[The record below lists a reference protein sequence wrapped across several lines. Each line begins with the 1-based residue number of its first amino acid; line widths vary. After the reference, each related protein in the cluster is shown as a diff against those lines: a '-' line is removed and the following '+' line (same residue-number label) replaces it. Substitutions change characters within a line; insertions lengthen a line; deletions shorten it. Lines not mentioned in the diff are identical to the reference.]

1 MRATRIILLA
11 LSAGAVLAAHAQTLP
26 QTQAPPRPFI
36 VEQAD
41 ARAKALESKVI
52 AWRRDLHQN
61 PELSNRETRTAK
73 LVADHLRALGIEV
86 RTGVA
91 HTGVIGVLKGGKPGP
106 VVALRADMDALPVT
120 EEGDLPF
127 RSRARAMYNGQEVG
141 VMHACGHDAHVA
153 ILMGVAEA
161 LASVREELPGSVMF
175 IFQPAEEGPPQG
187 EAGGAPLMIAE
198 GVLKDPPVE
207 AIFGLH
213 VISGI
218 PAGTL
223 TYRPGP
229 LMASADWVT
238 ITVKGQQTHAAWPWL
253 GVDPVVT
260 AAQIVLGLQ
269 TIVSRQIDVSKEPA
283 VVTIATIHGG
293 TRKNIIPDEVELA
306 GTVRSFDEAM
316 RKDIHDRI
324 RHIAEHVAQ
333 SAHAHAEV
341 RIEKAAPVTSN
352 DANLTERM
360 LPALR
365 SVDPNARLQPRVMVA
380 EDFAYFQQQV
390 PGMFFFLGV
399 TPRDQNMRQAAPN
412 HSPKFFV
419 DESALIEGMRAL
431 IAVAL
436 EYLQQPTITKQ
447 PLPGEV

>member
-1 MRATRIILLA
+1 MIRVAWPLLA
-11 LSAGAVLAAHAQTLP
+11 LLLAGSSLAGAQAQSSPLAGIAAH
-26 QTQAPPRPFI
+26 
-36 VEQAD
+36 AD
-41 ARAKALESKVI
+41 ARAQALEQKVV

-73 LVADHLRALGIEV
+73 LVADHLRAFGLEV

-91 HTGVIGVLKGGKPGP
+91 HTGVIGVLRGGKPGP

-120 EEGDLPF
+120 EEVELPF

-153 ILMGVAEA
+153 ILMAVAEA
-161 LASVREELPGSVMF
+161 LAGVREELAGTVKF
-175 IFQPAEEGPPQG
+175 IFQPAEEGPPEG

-198 GVLKDPPVE
+198 GALDDPPVE

-213 VISGI
+213 VIAGI

-238 ITVKGQQTHAAWPWL
+238 IRVKGRQTHGAWPWR
-253 GVDPVVT
+253 GIDPVVT

-283 VVTIATIHGG
+283 VLTIAMIHGG

-306 GTVRSFDEAM
+306 GTIRTFDEGM
-316 RKDIHDRI
+316 RRDIHERI
-324 RHIAEHVAQ
+324 RRVSQGIAEAAGA
-333 SAHAHAEV
+333 SAEV
-341 RIEKAAPVTSN
+341 TIDKAAPVTSN

-360 LPALR
+360 LPALQGI
-365 SVDPNARLQPRVMVA
+365 DPNARLQSRVMVA
-380 EDFAYFQQQV
+380 EDFSYFQQRV
-390 PGMFFFLGV
+390 PGMFVFLGA
-399 TPRDQNMRQAAPN
+399 TPVDQDMTKAAPN
-412 HSPKFFV
+412 HSPRFYL
-419 DESALIEGMRAL
+419 DESTLVQGVRAL
-431 IAVAL
+431 IALAL
-436 EYLQQPTITKQ
+436 EYLQQPTGIKRA
-447 PLPGEV
+447 LPGEV